1 MTWRSVP
8 RSSGAEQRVG
18 SLQLEARPMSWL
30 VTRKIRLR
38 ARSTPSG
45 AERRRLPARWEISSE
60 AAWMPSRI
68 RRGAPGAAAAK
79 APLKARHVIGDN
91 AALIAG
97 LGIAIGGII
106 AAAFPETRAEAKA
119 MGRASD

>member
-8 RSSGAEQRVG
+8 RV
-18 SLQLEARPMSWL
+18 
-30 VTRKIRLR
+30 
-38 ARSTPSG
+38 
-45 AERRRLPARWEISSE
+45 
-60 AAWMPSRI
+60 
-68 RRGAPGAAAAK
+68 AAAT

-106 AAAFPETRAEAKA
+106 AAAFPETRAEAQA
-119 MGRASD
+119 MGRASDSMKQAAADAAAKSVSEADLGSHASRMTQNMADTVKEAADNVLESTFSPSRTPNT